1 MKKIYFI
8 SGLGADKR
16 VFSFLD
22 LSFCTP
28 IFIDWIQ
35 PEINETLESYAT
47 RLKECIIEPSP
58 VIVGISF
65 GGMLAT
71 EMARANPHSKVI
83 IISSNKI
90 ATELP
95 PYFKIGRYLP
105 VYKWIPISFAKS
117 FMLRSTWILGGKNKR
132 QKEVLR
138 NIILDSDTRFVKW
151 AISSILHWKNK
162 ETPPNLTHIHGTADK
177 LLPSQYVKPNHIVKG
192 GTHVMTLDNPEEVST
207 LLKKLI
213 EGF

>member
-1 MKKIYFI
+1 MKKVYFI

-35 PEINETLESYAT
+35 PEINESLESYAN
-47 RLKECIIEPSP
+47 RLKEFITEPSP

-71 EMARANPHSKVI
+71 EIAKVSPQSKVI
-83 IISSNKI
+83 IISSNKV

-95 PYFKIGRYLP
+95 LYFRMGKYFP
-105 VYKWIPISFAKS
+105 VYRWAPVSLTKS
-117 FMLRSTWILGGKNKR
+117 LMLRSTWILGGKNKE

-138 NIILDSDTRFVKW
+138 NIIRDSDTRFVKW
-151 AISSILHWKNK
+151 AINAILYWKNK
-162 ETPPNLTHIHGTADK
+162 EIPGNLTHIHGKADK
-177 LLPSQYVKPNHIVKG
+177 LLPYQYVKADFTVDG
-192 GTHVMTLDNPEEVST
+192 GTHVMTLDNPNEVSV
-207 LLKKLI
+207 LLKKLLQ
-213 EGF
+213 